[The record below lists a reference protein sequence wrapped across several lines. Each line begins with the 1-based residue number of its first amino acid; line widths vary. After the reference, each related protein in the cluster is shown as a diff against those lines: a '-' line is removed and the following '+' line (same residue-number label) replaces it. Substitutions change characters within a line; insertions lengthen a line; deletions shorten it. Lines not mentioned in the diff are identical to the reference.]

1 MSGNKDQGRAEVHE
15 ARLTALTMFS
25 SPETRPQDESLVA
38 AKKFAWKLAVSQR
51 SASEGDLV
59 TLEPRKVQWTY
70 PKTGDVW
77 YRSWID
83 RQIERLTRINR
94 REILS
99 WNHFQSTM
107 RYVHHLSNKR
117 WILNSD
123 FSSLIDSRKWVNLEM
138 MNGERIM
145 RINYWKI
152 FSLITITFY
161 LLSHDSLV
169 IFDHGILF
177 IFLLNSKEI
186 NLLKIKQVHWSNI
199 AIKNH

>member
-1 MSGNKDQGRAEVHE
+1 METGEDQGRAEVHE

-51 SASEGDLV
+51 SASERDLV

-70 PKTGDVW
+70 PRTGDVW

-94 REILS
+94 RKILS

-107 RYVHHLSNKR
+107 RYVHHLPNKR

-123 FSSLIDSRKWVNLEM
+123 FSSSV
-138 MNGERIM
+138 
-145 RINYWKI
+145 
-152 FSLITITFY
+152 
-161 LLSHDSLV
+161 
-169 IFDHGILF
+169 
-177 IFLLNSKEI
+177 
-186 NLLKIKQVHWSNI
+186 
-199 AIKNH
+199 

>member
-51 SASEGDLV
+51 SASERDLV

-70 PKTGDVW
+70 PRTGDVR

-94 REILS
+94 RFYHEIIFNRQCVTFTTCRIKDGFL
-99 WNHFQSTM
+99 
-107 RYVHHLSNKR
+107 
-117 WILNSD
+117 IPI
-123 FSSLIDSRKWVNLEM
+123 SLLLFNWFEKMGKFRNDEWRKNNE
-138 MNGERIM
+138 N
-145 RINYWKI
+145 
-152 FSLITITFY
+152 
-161 LLSHDSLV
+161 
-169 IFDHGILF
+169 
-177 IFLLNSKEI
+177 
-186 NLLKIKQVHWSNI
+186 
-199 AIKNH
+199 

>member
-1 MSGNKDQGRAEVHE
+1 MSGNKDQGRAEVYE

-25 SPETRPQDESLVA
+25 SPEIRPQDESLVA

-51 SASEGDLV
+51 SASERDLV

-70 PKTGDVW
+70 PRTGDVR

-107 RYVHHLSNKR
+107 RYVHHLPNKR

-123 FSSLIDSRKWVNLEM
+123 FSSSV
-138 MNGERIM
+138 
-145 RINYWKI
+145 
-152 FSLITITFY
+152 
-161 LLSHDSLV
+161 
-169 IFDHGILF
+169 
-177 IFLLNSKEI
+177 
-186 NLLKIKQVHWSNI
+186 
-199 AIKNH
+199 